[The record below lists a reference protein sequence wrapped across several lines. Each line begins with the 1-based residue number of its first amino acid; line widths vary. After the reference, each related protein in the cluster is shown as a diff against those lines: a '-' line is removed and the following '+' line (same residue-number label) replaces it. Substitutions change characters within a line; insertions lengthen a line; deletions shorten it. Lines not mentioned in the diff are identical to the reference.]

1 MKREYSTVAASNLRV
16 EDYAG
21 VTLVTFTDPSILDA
35 ATIEQIGRDLY
46 KLTDV
51 QKKQKL
57 VLDFANVK
65 FLSSHALGVF
75 ITLQK
80 KVADIKGTMVFAGLR
95 KELMKVFSLTGLDKM
110 FKFFPT
116 DADALGSFGVRL
128 S

>member
-1 MKREYSTVAASNLRV
+1 MAASNLLI

-46 KLTDV
+46 KLTDE
-51 QKKQKL
+51 QNKQKL
-57 VLDFANVK
+57 VLDFSKVK

-80 KVADIKGTMVFAGLR
+80 KAADIKGTMVFAGLR

-116 DADALGSFGVRL
+116 DAAAMESFGVRL
-128 S
+128 R